1 VAFLAVLDACVLYPV
16 ELRNL
21 LLCVAEQGVYRP
33 LWSERI
39 LSEMR
44 RSILR
49 QNPHL
54 SDDQL
59 DHLVAQMKIAFPEAM
74 ISGYEPLESAMT
86 NDPKDRHVLA
96 AAVRGR
102 ADVIVTLNLKHF
114 EPEHCL
120 PYDVDV
126 QTPDDFLV
134 HAYHLSPAR
143 FLAAFDNQV
152 SRNRK
157 PPNTREGLIDS
168 LAGVLPELVRML

>member
-1 VAFLAVLDACVLYPV
+1 VAFLAVLDACILYPV

-21 LLCVAEQGVYRP
+21 LLCVAEQGLYRP
-33 LWSERI
+33 LWSEKI

-49 QNPHL
+49 KNQHL
-54 SDDQL
+54 SDGQL
-59 DHLVAQMKIAFPEAM
+59 DHLVTQMKTAFPEAM
-74 ISGYEPLESAMT
+74 ISAYEQLEAAMT

-102 ADVIVTLNLKHF
+102 ADVIVTLNLKH
-114 EPEHCL
+114 CL

-134 HAYHLSPAR
+134 HAYYLSPAR
-143 FLAAFDNQV
+143 FLAAFDTQV
-152 SRNRK
+152 SRNHK
-157 PPNTREGLIDS
+157 PPNTREGLIES
-168 LAGVLPELVRML
+168 LAGVLPELAKML